1 MRRLIAALLSVV
13 ATGCAQTGAPP
24 GGPPDDN
31 PPKLLRIRPDTNAV
45 NVRAGA
51 VTLQFDD
58 VISERPQGASG
69 LAGLFLISPSI
80 GEPSVSWHRRTLQ
93 IRPRGGYRPNTT
105 YTLTMLP
112 GLTDLDGNVDSTGLE
127 LVFST
132 GSSIAQG
139 RISGVQ
145 FDWPNGKVAPRS
157 LVEAISLPDS
167 LHYVTT
173 ADSLGE
179 FVVGHLPN
187 GKYLLR
193 GILDQNRNRRLD
205 PRELFDTSTVTLNGS
220 LHGFLYAFV
229 HDTLGPSISS
239 VAVKDSLTLRV
250 TFDHPLD
257 TALVITPALFGIKRA
272 DSSSVTIVSAITQR
286 AFDKLVADSLLAK
299 HVKDSLEAVAKAD
312 SARRA
317 DGARVNAKIDRP
329 AAKRPVPR
337 DSARADTVPRREAQ
351 KIKIAVPSVD
361 VLLTLTEPLPP
372 NTVFRVRAV
381 GMRSLLKRERT
392 SDRLFRTAKPAP
404 VDSSRKGADSTKK
417 PPPDTSKVKRNPA
430 GDGPNAFA
438 HWLGALPNQR

>member
-1 MRRLIAALLSVV
+1 MRHLILPIV
-13 ATGCAQTGAPP
+13 AVLTVGCAQTGAPP

-31 PPKLLRIRPDTNAV
+31 PPKLLRIRPDTDAV

-58 VISERPQGASG
+58 VVSERPQGAST

-80 GEPSVSWHRRTLQ
+80 GEPSVSWHRKTLEV
-93 IRPRGGYRPNTT
+93 RPRGGYRPNTT

-132 GSSIAQG
+132 GSTIAQG
-139 RISGVQ
+139 RISGVLY
-145 FDWPNGKVAPRS
+145 DWPNGKVAPRA

-167 LHYVTT
+167 LHYVSS

-229 HDTLGPSISS
+229 HDTLGPNITG
-239 VAVKDSLTLRV
+239 VTVKDSLTLRV

-257 TALVITPALFGIKRA
+257 TSLVITPALFSIKRA
-272 DSSSVTIVSAITQR
+272 DSSNVPIVRAITQR
-286 AFDKLVADSLLAK
+286 AFDKLVADSLQAK
-299 HVKDSLEAVAKAD
+299 HVKDSLAAAAKAD
-312 SARRA
+312 STRRA
-317 DGARVNAKIDRP
+317 DSARVNAKIDRP
-329 AAKRPVPR
+329 AVKRPAGR
-337 DSARADTVPRREAQ
+337 DSAQADTVTRREAQ
-351 KIKIAVPSVD
+351 KIKIAVPSAD

-372 NTVFRVRAV
+372 STVFRVRAS

-404 VDSSRKGADSTKK
+404 VDSSRKAADSTKK
-417 PPPDTSKVKRNPA
+417 PPPDTGTARGLGRAVGSDALAR
-430 GDGPNAFA
+430 
-438 HWLGALPNQR
+438 WLGARPNQR